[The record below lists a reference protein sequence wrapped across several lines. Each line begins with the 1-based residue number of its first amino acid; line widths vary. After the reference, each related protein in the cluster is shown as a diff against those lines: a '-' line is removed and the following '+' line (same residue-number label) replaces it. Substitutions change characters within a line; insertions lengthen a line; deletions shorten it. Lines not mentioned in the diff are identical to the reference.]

1 MSMDSSQPQVWG
13 EARVLHP
20 DVGESARYPHHPQPL
35 LILRIHYHT
44 FILLESLK
52 GFLYNPQISFVPL
65 CQPWEVAMDMIK
77 VSANSRTSAV
87 AGAIAGVIRE
97 HKRAEVQA
105 IGAGAV
111 NQAVKALVLASS
123 YLKNDGIDVV
133 CVPEFVDVEIED
145 KVRTA
150 IKLVIEP
157 RNPAPAGS

>member
-1 MSMDSSQPQVWG
+1 MGAVGGYPQ
-13 EARVLHP
+13 
-20 DVGESARYPHHPQPL
+20 YPQPL
-35 LILRIHYHT
+35 LLLRIHYHT
-44 FILLESLK
+44 YILVESIK
-52 GFLYNPQISFVPL
+52 GLLYNPQISSVPTL
-65 CQPWEVAMDMIK
+65 PTWEVAMDMIK

-123 YLKNDGIDVV
+123 YLKNDGIDVM

-150 IKLVIEP
+150 IKLVVEL
-157 RNPAPAGS
+157 RSPAPAPESS